1 MITGLLSLAVT
12 AGIFIF
18 LAILLLIAE
27 RYLVNYG
34 SCLVRIN
41 EGSVE
46 FEQPGGGTLLSALY
60 EHKVFIPSA
69 CGGKGSCGYCK
80 VVVLEGGGPLLPTET
95 PYINRSEAKAGVRLA
110 CQVKIKLP
118 MDLRLPEDLLN
129 VREFKARVS
138 LIRELTHDIKEV
150 NFELN
155 EPTEIKQRSG
165 QYIQILAP
173 GPDGPVFRAYSISSP
188 AHENHKVQLVV
199 RLSIRSIRDGR
210 TAPAI
215 CFSVAARKAMC
226 FISGGSRSW
235 RRSIRT
241 LKLCTAFLIP
251 WRRMSSGTETP
262 GSSTYPLTSDCWS
275 NRIDRLSSADLHR

>member
-80 VVVLEGGGPLLPTET
+80 VVVLEGGASNCP
-95 PYINRSEAKAGVRLA
+95 RS
-110 CQVKIKLP
+110 C
-118 MDLRLPEDLLN
+118 
-129 VREFKARVS
+129 
-138 LIRELTHDIKEV
+138 
-150 NFELN
+150 
-155 EPTEIKQRSG
+155 
-165 QYIQILAP
+165 
-173 GPDGPVFRAYSISSP
+173 
-188 AHENHKVQLVV
+188 
-199 RLSIRSIRDGR
+199 
-210 TAPAI
+210 
-215 CFSVAARKAMC
+215 
-226 FISGGSRSW
+226 
-235 RRSIRT
+235 
-241 LKLCTAFLIP
+241 
-251 WRRMSSGTETP
+251 
-262 GSSTYPLTSDCWS
+262 
-275 NRIDRLSSADLHR
+275 